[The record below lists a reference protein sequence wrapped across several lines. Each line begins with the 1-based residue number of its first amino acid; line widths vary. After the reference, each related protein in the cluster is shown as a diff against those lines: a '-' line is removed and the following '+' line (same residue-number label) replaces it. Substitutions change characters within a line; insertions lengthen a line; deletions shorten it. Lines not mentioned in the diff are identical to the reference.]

1 MRPALQTKQIF
12 DKIKQE
18 LLYLL
23 ILLVIS
29 IIALKIV
36 FYKESLGIII
46 RLVLSFFWVFILP
59 GFSLMFYWE
68 DKLSFTERLVIGVG
82 VSAAIIGIISY
93 YLGLLGLNI
102 KYHTIIIPLILIIIG
117 NFITFKT
124 KFLKQQTN

>member
-1 MRPALQTKQIF
+1 MQTKQIF